1 MAHDIALL
9 FLPLNVILTTNH
21 VTNSDVNTES
31 RDSNINKQNRR
42 LVGAS
47 SMASMCRVSYHW
59 TKTSL

>member
-47 SMASMCRVSYHW
+47 SMASMCRVSYH
-59 TKTSL
+59 